1 MEPLI
6 SIENNFEEEEID
18 NKNPNK
24 KMQSKEVI
32 KIDDLLIEIENKTD
46 AIQERKPVDVKMQP
60 IFIFTQVEN
69 KLTTKNHC
77 ETLLELLQ
85 YLYLYIYNW
94 LQYLYYM
101 NAVRLFIRAERN
113 QLICLPIQGILTM
126 LSVPGCICKTSL
138 S

>member
-6 SIENNFEEEEID
+6 SIENNFEEDID
-18 NKNPNK
+18 NKNSKNK
-24 KMQSKEVI
+24 MPSKEVI
-32 KIDDLLIEIENKTD
+32 KIDDLLIEIENMTD
-46 AIQERKPVDVKMQP
+46 AIQERKSVDVKMQP
-60 IFIFTQVEN
+60 IFIFTQVE
-69 KLTTKNHC
+69 
-77 ETLLELLQ
+77 

-101 NAVRLFIRAERN
+101 NAARLFIRAERN

-126 LSVPGCICKTSL
+126 LSVPGCICKKSL